1 MDVSRSTLLTAASL
15 ADKAA
20 FRLGLVE
27 VRPAT
32 RTISRGD
39 SHEKVEP
46 RVMQV
51 LVALAEAYGEVLT
64 REALFYRCWG
74 GVYVGDDSLNRAI
87 AGVRRVAAGIAA
99 DSFEVETIPRTGY
112 RLIAEERPVAVDDLG
127 EVWNDMADT
136 SPAVGI
142 SRRWLLAGGAAAA
155 MAGGVFLYGRGAG
168 ASDPAVPLM
177 AQSRTQMRSGTED
190 GKASAVRLS
199 RQAVRVSPGNAEAW
213 GLLALTMARSDEHAM
228 GRATIAMTEIES
240 AADRALQID
249 PGNADARAA
258 LAIAIPYFGDWL
270 AAERRFD
277 AVLAEHP
284 DHVFTRDS
292 RQFMLGAVGRMKES
306 GVARIALPE
315 SANLDATLAFK
326 RIYALWFLGRIA
338 EADRAADQVLEIWPR
353 EPGAWFARLWVL
365 AGTGRLDRARAHV
378 ADRAARPEL
387 PPPVFAGIDAA
398 LEAAQSGQPG
408 AIAGVSQR
416 LLAGV
421 RENVAAVV
429 NAMMLLNVMGA
440 LDQAFDLAQAYYLE
454 RGPLIAALDWRPGQP
469 VVPDQRRRKTNMIFT
484 PLAAPM
490 QQDPR
495 FMPLME
501 EIGLADY
508 WARRGIAPDFLRR

>member
-15 ADKAA
+15 ADRAA
-20 FRLGLVE
+20 FRLGTVE

-32 RTISRGD
+32 RTITRGD
-39 SHEKVEP
+39 EQEKVEP

-87 AGVRRVAAGIAA
+87 AGVRRVAAGIAGG
-99 DSFEVETIPRTGY
+99 SFEVETIPRTGY
-112 RLIAEERPVAVDDLG
+112 RLIADEMPVAVDDPG
-127 EVWNDMADT
+127 DMPHQTGDAG
-136 SPAVGI
+136 AGRGI
-142 SRRWLLAGGAAAA
+142 SRRWLLAGGGAALV
-155 MAGGVFLYGRGAG
+155 AGSAFILARGFG
-168 ASDPAVPLM
+168 EPDPAEPLM
-177 AQSRTQMRSGTED
+177 TQSRTQMRSGTAD
-190 GKASAVRLS
+190 GKANAIRLA
-199 RQAVRVSPGNAEAW
+199 RQAAQASPGNAEAW
-213 GLLALTMARSDEHAM
+213 GLLALTLARSDEHAM
-228 GRATIAMTEIES
+228 DRATIPMSDIQT

-249 PGNADARAA
+249 PGNADAKAA

-306 GVARIALPE
+306 ALARVAMPD
-315 SANLDATLAFK
+315 SANLDATMAFK
-326 RIYALWFLGRIA
+326 RIYALWFLDRVA

-365 AGTGRLDRARAHV
+365 AGSGRLDRARAHV

-387 PPPVFAGIDAA
+387 PPPIFAGIDAA
-398 LEAAQSGQPG
+398 LGAAQSGQPA
-408 AIAGVSQR
+408 AIAAVSQG

-421 RENVAAVV
+421 RQNVAAVV

-440 LDQAFDLAQAYYLE
+440 MDPLFDLANAYYLE

-490 QQDPR
+490 QQDAR

-508 WARRGIAPDFLRR
+508 WARRGVGPDFLSR